1 MKKREIMD
9 DLFREKLAGHT
20 LPVNDKMWMGI
31 EKHIQKKKF
40 RTLLSWYIV
49 GALLLLSLLGFGAY
63 YFISKQAADAPA
75 KDTTAAIFHNETDK
89 YSRNNVHKEG
99 IEATNLPDLGDE
111 ELKSVES
118 DINEKS
124 YLKSTDNQS
133 YIVKNG
139 TNGPG
144 IKAMNTSTG
153 SDGDSNAGSGNVLP
167 LSESSK
173 ATAVESLHKNYQN
186 KHTTSGKVLVSSTS
200 KMNAQ
205 TGAQNIPA
213 MSDKRNTSL
222 GTEITTAAI
231 PSLAELYREDLTNRV
246 IAYEAFSKPRSR
258 TLRDRNCEDETFK
271 APRTFIEISYGM
283 HRGDMIFKST
293 GSAHDEYNR
302 MRNQGEVF
310 KSGSQ
315 LQALV
320 GIQMGERLFF
330 KTGISYTKV
339 ESDYYFVDQMNKR
352 IIKDSIW
359 NGQEWEVTERET
371 DIFISGVNSYSFI
384 DIPLLFS
391 YGMQFNKLGV
401 SLTAGPM
408 INLAFLRSGKLPNKI
423 GQGIPLDDGLWNDK
437 EIYRKTAGISLF
449 TGLQL
454 SYQTYRNVELYIE
467 PRMIAGLNPL
477 TLENDGLEPD
487 ASKINYPISHKMFQY
502 GVGVGIRF
510 SLN

>member
-20 LPVNDKMWMGI
+20 LPVTDKMWMGI

-49 GALLLLSLLGFGAY
+49 GGLLLLSLLGFGAY
-63 YFISKQAADAPA
+63 YFISKQASDAPA
-75 KDTTAAIFHNETDK
+75 NDSTAAIFHNKIDN
-89 YSRNNVHKEG
+89 SQNNVNPESNVTSNLMN
-99 IEATNLPDLGDE
+99 IEDGE
-111 ELKSVES
+111 RKSVES
-118 DINEKS
+118 SINKNTNVQ
-124 YLKSTDNQS
+124 KTDNETS
-133 YIVKNG
+133 IVNSAASVPGTEALNTAGKTERVRNDVPGKAFPLAERSQAGGEAALAENYHNNNTASGQESVNSTSNKNAQKDAQMFPSKSDKLNSSSG
-139 TNGPG
+139 TN
-144 IKAMNTSTG
+144 STR
-153 SDGDSNAGSGNVLP
+153 
-167 LSESSK
+167 
-173 ATAVESLHKNYQN
+173 T
-186 KHTTSGKVLVSSTS
+186 
-200 KMNAQ
+200 
-205 TGAQNIPA
+205 
-213 MSDKRNTSL
+213 
-222 GTEITTAAI
+222 AI
-231 PSLAELYREDLTNRV
+231 PSLAELYSEDLTNRV

-293 GSAHDEYNR
+293 GSAFDEYNR

-339 ESDYYFVDQMNKR
+339 ESDYYFVDQLNKR

-384 DIPLLFS
+384 DIPLLLS
-391 YGMQFNKLGV
+391 YGLQFNKLGV

-408 INLAFLRSGKLPNKI
+408 INLAFMRSGKLPNDM
-423 GQGIPLDDGLWNDK
+423 GQGIPLDDGMWNDK

-487 ASKINYPISHKMFQY
+487 ASKINYPVSHKMFQY